1 MNRVM
6 IRLLS
11 LSLLLTVA
19 IAAPAA
25 AKAPIVGVG
34 DQHAT
39 MFADPS
45 FQKLGVRHSRYVLA
59 WDWYRNPGD
68 VQYTDDW
75 MLAAQAAGVSP
86 LVAFNRNWMA
96 ANGHRKLPSLSLY
109 RKSFRLF
116 RERYPWITDFAAW
129 NEANH
134 TAQPTAKKPR
144 MAARYYNAMRRDCRS
159 CTIVAADVLDGKD
172 MLPWIKKFKRYAPS
186 ARIWGVHNYKD
197 ANDATGSTKQL
208 LKAVKGQVWLTE
220 TGGILRL
227 KPADGSRGGRK
238 HTKSHQAK
246 AVKRVYK
253 IAKSSR
259 RITRV
264 YFYEWAKKKGNRWD
278 SAFVESNG
286 KPRPSY
292 VALKRGLRASSSG
305 GAARVR

>member
-1 MNRVM
+1 MKKVM

-11 LSLLLTVA
+11 LSLLLTFA

-34 DQHAT
+34 DQNPA
-39 MFADPS
+39 MFSDKN
-45 FQKLGVRHSRYVLA
+45 FQKLGVKHSRLVLE
-59 WDWYRNPGD
+59 WDWYRSPATTAYLD
-68 VQYTDDW
+68 AW
-75 MLAAQAAGVSP
+75 MAGAQANGVRP
-86 LVAFNRNWMA
+86 LIAFNRNWR
-96 ANGHRKLPSLSLY
+96 ANGHRKLPSLKLY
-109 RKSFRLF
+109 RKSFRLL
-116 RERYPWITDFAAW
+116 RQRYPSVRDFSAW

-134 TAQPTAKKPR
+134 TSQPTSRSPR

-159 CTIVAADVLDGKD
+159 CTIVAADVLDSKD
-172 MLPWIKKFKRYAPS
+172 MLAWVNKFKKHAPG

-197 ANDATGSTKQL
+197 ANDASGTTRTL
-208 LKAVKGQVWLTE
+208 LRAVKGQVWLTE

-227 KPADGSRGGRK
+227 KPSDGSRGGRK
-238 HTKSHQAK
+238 HTKSEQAK

-278 SAFVESNG
+278 SAFLERNG
-286 KPRPSY
+286 KLRPSY
-292 VALKRGLRASSSG
+292 HALKRGLRAGSSG
-305 GAARVR
+305 GAARAR

>member
-1 MNRVM
+1 MKPVM

-11 LSLLLTVA
+11 LSLLLTLA
-19 IAAPAA
+19 LAAPAA

-34 DQHAT
+34 DQSPS
-39 MFADPS
+39 MFSDPH
-45 FQKLGVRHSRYVLA
+45 FQKLGVTHSRLVLA
-59 WDWYRNPGD
+59 WDWYKHPYLID
-68 VQYTDDW
+68 STDKW
-75 MLAAQAAGVSP
+75 MAAAQAAGVRP
-86 LVAFNRNWMA
+86 LVALNVNWSTK
-96 ANGHRKLPSLSLY
+96 NGHRKPPSLGEY
-109 RKSFRLF
+109 RKSFRLV
-116 RERYPWITDFAAW
+116 RERYPFVTDYSAW

-144 MAARYYNAMRRDCRS
+144 LAARYFNAMRGDCRT
-159 CTIVAADVLDGKD
+159 CTIVAADVLDTKD
-172 MLPWIKKFKRYAPS
+172 MIAWVKKFKKH
-186 ARIWGVHNYKD
+186 ARGAKIWGIHNYKD
-197 ANDATGSTKQL
+197 ANDATNTTKQL

-238 HTKSHQAK
+238 HTKSQQAK

-278 SAFVESNG
+278 SAFVERNG
-286 KPRPSY
+286 ALRPSY
-292 VALKRGLRASSSG
+292 KALKRGIRVSG
-305 GAARVR
+305 GTARAR